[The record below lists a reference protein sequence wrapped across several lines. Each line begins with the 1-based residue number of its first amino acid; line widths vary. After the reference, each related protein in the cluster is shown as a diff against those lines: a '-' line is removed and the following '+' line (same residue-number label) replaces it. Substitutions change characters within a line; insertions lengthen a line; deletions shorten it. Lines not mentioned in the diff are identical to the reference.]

1 MPFKK
6 GNKTVWSKES
16 IEKRRVTVLK
26 RYPAGLKPSEET
38 RKKQSKAH
46 LGLKPSKE
54 TIEKRK
60 MTIAKRY
67 PDGLKPSRES
77 REKGIRTKAKKP
89 KKICSVAGC
98 KKLHYV
104 RGYCQAHYSYERKKH
119 GFGVPVGEWIKGPL
133 KDWAQDLLDTSRL
146 KRQGLINS
154 KLYNKIWQQHLI
166 GEKDA
171 TSKLWALLMFQSWFD
186 STK

>member
-26 RYPAGLKPSEET
+26 RYPDGLKPSEET

-67 PDGLKPSRES
+67 PDGLKPSKES
-77 REKGIRTKAKKP
+77 IEKGIMTKAKKP

-104 RGYCQAHYSYERKKH
+104 RGYCQAHYSYERKYH
-119 GFGVPVGEWIKGPL
+119 GFGKVKFCKILNCKSPAIARGYCANHYSE
-133 KDWAQDLLDTSRL
+133 
-146 KRQGLINS
+146 KRRNRKENRTIQKS
-154 KLYNKIWQQHLI
+154 
-166 GEKDA
+166 
-171 TSKLWALLMFQSWFD
+171 QS
-186 STK
+186 SL